1 MLCYICRIFDFVV
14 AVSFISVC
22 YYVAVLLD
30 WWLCEVVVRVVYP
43 INIDTKRNRMQNT
56 RIKIH
61 STVYSHHRDLA
72 G

>member
-30 WWLCEVVVRVVYP
+30 WWLYEVQYDCTYIP
-43 INIDTKRNRMQNT
+43 
-56 RIKIH
+56 
-61 STVYSHHRDLA
+61 
-72 G
+72 